1 MAEIR
6 WGLTDPIIDNV
17 DIAQDK
23 QGYYVIKLKVHEKD
37 PNSLPKKVLRVK
49 LVDLGKFFDKQLAIE
64 TWNPSQSRK
73 ANMRAETTLKLNTG
87 RKEYPARFKVVFEY
101 A

>member
-6 WGLTDPIIDNV
+6 FGLSDPVIDNI
-17 DIAQDK
+17 DIDQDK
-23 QGYYVIKLKVHEKD
+23 QGYYEVKVKVREKS
-37 PNSLPKKVLRVK
+37 PSSLPKKVLRVK
-49 LVDLGKFFDKQLAIE
+49 LIDLGKLFDKQLAIE

-73 ANMRAETTLKLNTG
+73 ANMRAQTTLKLNTG
-87 RKEYPARFKVVFEY
+87 RKEYPARFKIVFEY